1 VLEKLIIKDF
11 VLIENAELD
20 FSGGLNLITGETGS
34 GKSLVFKAI
43 LLIVGDRTSGDLVFV
58 GKKKAVIE
66 AEFTNID
73 FNLFR
78 EDYNLKEYFDEN
90 ELIIR
95 REISSSGKSRSFL
108 NDSPINLGE
117 LKKVTKKILEL
128 SSQHSTFSLLDVASH
143 INILDSYSEVSKEK
157 EEFKIIFI
165 LLKQKIKELEELKS
179 KEKEIA
185 NNLEFWKYQLSEIK
199 KISPEIGE
207 LEKITAELNITE
219 NAEMI
224 WEKSSK
230 VHHLIYGGNNSAYN
244 NLLESLPE
252 IEKLSEF
259 LPDLVP
265 ILEEMNQAG
274 VMLKEVALV
283 VNDFKN
289 DTEYDPNKINSL
301 RSRISSLRVIEKKYF
316 SIDKAIEK
324 WEELEDLINSAD
336 NFENDIEFKNKEI
349 KNLQISLGQKT
360 EKLTEIRN
368 ENANKFSKKISSE
381 ISKLGME
388 NAEFSVDINYKIVDE
403 DENLV
408 AILSGGKRVRAK
420 ENGCDDIEFLARTN
434 VGHSLGSISNI
445 ASGGE
450 LSRIMLA
457 IKSLVT
463 ENVESTLILDEI
475 DTGISGRISTAV
487 GDFMKEMGKQ
497 NQIIAISHSPQITAR
512 ADLNFNVRKINDG
525 LVTKSIVRKLSKKE
539 TELEV
544 ASLFSGEN
552 LSESSIK
559 SAKELIGR

>member
-1 VLEKLIIKDF
+1 MLEKLIIKDF
-11 VLIENAELD
+11 VLIENAELN

-43 LLIVGDRTSGDLVFV
+43 SLIVGERTSGDLVFI
-58 GKKKAVIE
+58 GKKKAVVE
-66 AEFTNID
+66 AEFTNINFD
-73 FNLFR
+73 LFR
-78 EDYNLKEYFDEN
+78 EDYNLKEYFEEDE
-90 ELIIR
+90 LVIR

-108 NDSPINLGE
+108 NDSPINLGD
-117 LKKVTKKILEL
+117 LKNVTKQILEL
-128 SSQHSTFSLLDVASH
+128 SSQHSTFSLIDIASH
-143 INILDSYSEVSKEK
+143 INILDAYSDISREK
-157 EEFKIIFI
+157 EEYEIIFI

-179 KEKEIA
+179 KEKDIA

-199 KISPEIGE
+199 KVSPEAGE
-207 LEKITAELNITE
+207 LEKITSELNITE

-230 VHHLIYGGNNSAYN
+230 IHHLIYGGNNSAYN
-244 NLLESLPE
+244 NLLESLPD
-252 IEKLSEF
+252 IERLSEY
-259 LPDLVP
+259 LPDLIP

-274 VMLKEVALV
+274 AMLKEVALV

-324 WEELEDLINSAD
+324 WEELENLINSAD
-336 NFENDIEFKNKEI
+336 SFDYDIELKNKEI
-349 KNLQISLGQKT
+349 IKLQISLGQKT
-360 EKLTEIRN
+360 EKLTKIRR
-368 ENANKFSKKISSE
+368 ENAENFSGKITSE

-388 NAEFSVDINYKIVDE
+388 NAKFVVNLEYRIVE
-403 DENLV
+403 DYENLV
-408 AILSGGKRVRAK
+408 AILSDGKRVRAK
-420 ENGCDDIEFLARTN
+420 GNGCDNVEFLARTN
-434 VGHSLGSISNI
+434 IGHSLEGISGI

-463 ENVESTLILDEI
+463 ENDGSTLILDEI

-487 GDFMKEMGKQ
+487 GDFMKKMGKQ
-497 NQIIAISHSPQITAR
+497 NQIIAISHSPQIAAR
-512 ADLNFNVRKINDG
+512 ADVNFNVRKRNDG
-525 LVTKSIVRKLSKKE
+525 LVTKSIVKKLNKEE

-559 SAKELIGR
+559 SAKELIEK